1 MSTSTTLN
9 AEKGKPYL
17 LAFFFAPELALD
29 VTAEVQRV
37 EDGSK
42 TVLTLPRNVGLSNT
56 DTWVYMTHHTFSSIG
71 WHIVHYRANKSP
83 GGEFATSDIRRI
95 LVVDSE
101 SSDAPTELTREIQ
114 GGMKVTSF
122 NSIVMNNRGILS
134 FKTRTR

>member
-9 AEKGKPYL
+9 AEKNKPYL
-17 LAFFFAPELALD
+17 LAFFFAPELPVQ
-29 VTAEVQRV
+29 VTAEIQRV
-37 EDGSK
+37 EDGVK
-42 TVLTLPRNVGLSNT
+42 TVLSLPCKTDLCSP
-56 DTWVYMTHHTFSSIG
+56 DTWVYTCYHTFTSIG

-101 SSDAPTELTREIQ
+101 SSDTPTELTREIQ
-114 GGMKVTSF
+114 EGMKVTSF
-122 NSIVMNNRGILS
+122 NSIIMNNRGILS